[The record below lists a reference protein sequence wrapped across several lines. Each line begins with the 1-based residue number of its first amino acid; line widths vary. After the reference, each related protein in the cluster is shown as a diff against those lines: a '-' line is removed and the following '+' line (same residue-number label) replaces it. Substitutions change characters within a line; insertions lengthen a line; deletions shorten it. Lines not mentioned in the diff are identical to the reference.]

1 MKIYVSGK
9 ITGMSEADSRA
20 LFGCGC
26 SIVECCG
33 HESINPWMVNEYM
46 AGASYEELM
55 QEDLRIIRDEADALF
70 VLQNYH
76 TSAGA
81 HREIEAQQLTL
92 KKRDFNVD
100 YLIEELFQIF
110 SLNKKNNDVQLVVK
124 KTDDARNLFIFSD
137 LVRVS

>member
-55 QEDLRIIRDEADALF
+55 QEDLRIIREEADALF

-81 HREIEAQQLTL
+81 HREIAEALA
-92 KKRDFNVD
+92 KGIPIFYEGNVS
-100 YLIEELFQIF
+100 EFWHRCF
-110 SLNKKNNDVQLVVK
+110 TNNDNQVVC
-124 KTDDARNLFIFSD
+124 TEVEEDVTEEDE
-137 LVRVS
+137 V

>member
-9 ITGMSEADSRA
+9 ITGISEEDSRA
-20 LFGCGC
+20 LFGCAC
-26 SIVECCG
+26 SVVECCG
-33 HESINPWMVNEYM
+33 HEAINPWMVNEYM

-81 HREIEAQQLTL
+81 HREIAEALA
-92 KKRDFNVD
+92 KGIPIFYEGNVSEFWHRCFVCVD
-100 YLIEELFQIF
+100 GNEADADVEEEEDEEL
-110 SLNKKNNDVQLVVK
+110 VEE
-124 KTDDARNLFIFSD
+124 DAL
-137 LVRVS
+137 

>member
-9 ITGMSEADSRA
+9 ITGISEEDSRA

-55 QEDLRIIRDEADALF
+55 QEDLRIIREEADALF

-81 HREIEAQQLTL
+81 HREIAEALA
-92 KKRDFNVD
+92 KGIPIFYEGNVS
-100 YLIEELFQIF
+100 EFWHRCF
-110 SLNKKNNDVQLVVK
+110 TNNDNQVVC
-124 KTDDARNLFIFSD
+124 TEVEEDVTEEDE
-137 LVRVS
+137 V